1 MTVREDTP
9 PEMLGLLEPVVPAP
23 TQIALHV
30 RVDGQQGRRDYWMT
44 EGGRMFF
51 SRVDGALCRATE
63 QQVSLIL
70 RGLELARRSP
80 AFEVRGRTVS
90 ALELDI
96 ARGLAVS

>member
-9 PEMLGLLEPVVPAP
+9 PEMLGLLEPAPPAP

-30 RVDGQQGRRDYWMT
+30 SVDGRQGRRDYWMT

-51 SRVDGALCRATE
+51 NRLDGTLCRATE
-63 QQVSLIL
+63 QQIGLIL

-80 AFEVRGRTVS
+80 AFEVSGRTVAAS
-90 ALELDI
+90 ELDI